1 MAFVE
6 PPTGRAKIANDG
18 LSLRITIPARR
29 NLFAIL
35 FLSAWLVGWYFG
47 ETSALRDLSKPAGT
61 PDNAFLVFWVVGWS
75 LGGLFATLSLLWSL
89 FGYEVIEVQPD
100 VLVHRR
106 RIFGVG
112 RSNVYSVSSIKDL
125 RVAPPGPSI
134 SGLSFSKMFD
144 RQRTQERPRV
154 GDFWGFT
161 GGPLVFD
168 YGARTVRCAAGVD
181 EAEAKT
187 IVMQLTRWNRR
198 LQPAGAA

>member
-18 LSLRITIPARR
+18 LSLRITIPAPR

-61 PDNAFLVFWVVGWS
+61 PDNAFLIFW
-75 LGGLFATLSLLWSL
+75 
-89 FGYEVIEVQPD
+89 
-100 VLVHRR
+100 
-106 RIFGVG
+106 VG

-125 RVAPPGPSI
+125 RVAPRGPSI